1 MSLKTRLA
9 TWLLRGV
16 HPRDPALA
24 NWLGIGNMSAA
35 GVSVTAD
42 TALRV
47 AAVYSCVRVLAETL
61 ASLPLIVYRR
71 KSGGGKERATDHW
84 LYQILHNTPNDWMT
98 SFAWREMGMA
108 HLCLRGVAY
117 SRMVPDRR
125 RRYQLVPVH
134 PDRVRPT
141 HLESGRL
148 AYEVQLK
155 SSKWVTVLQEEMLRI
170 PFMTL
175 DGIFPITPIQAQREA
190 IGAAYA
196 AQDYGARFWANDAR
210 PTGGWIEMDGVFKDD
225 EAAKKFRTQWQ
236 ESMTG
241 ENRHKTVILQKGM
254 KFNPMSLTMED
265 AQFLETRKLQRAE
278 IAGIYRVPPHLIGDL
293 ERATWGNIE
302 HQSINFVMYTMQPWL
317 ARWEQELTRGL
328 LTEQE
333 QEEYFVE
340 FLVDGLLRGDA
351 TARAN
356 YFRTAV
362 LTGWMN
368 RNEVREIENLNR
380 ADGLDEFLTPLNMTP
395 ADLLAETIKGKL
407 QQ

>member
-1 MSLKTRLA
+1 MSLRTRFA
-9 TWLLRGV
+9 TWLLRAV

-24 NWLGIGNMSAA
+24 DWLGISNMTAA

-71 KSGGGKERATDHW
+71 KRGGGKERATDHW
-84 LYQILHNTPNDWMT
+84 LYPLLHNVPNDWMT
-98 SFAWREMGMA
+98 SFSWREMQMA

-117 SRMVPDRR
+117 SRMVPAGR
-125 RRYQLVPVH
+125 RRYQLVPIH

-141 HLESGRL
+141 RLESGRL
-148 AYEVQLK
+148 AYEVQLD
-155 SSKWVTVLQEEMLRI
+155 SGKWAAVLQEEMLRI

-175 DGIFPITPIQAQREA
+175 DGLNPITPIQAQREA
-190 IGAAYA
+190 IGAAFA
-196 AQDYGARFWANDAR
+196 AQDYGSRFWANDAR
-210 PTGGWIEMDGVFKDD
+210 PTGGWIEMEGVFKDD
-225 EAAKKFRTQWQ
+225 EAAKNFRAKWQ
-236 ESMTG
+236 EAMTG
-241 ENRHKTVILQKGM
+241 ANRHQTAFLPKGM
-254 KFNPMSLTMED
+254 KYHPMSLTMED
-265 AQFLETRKLQRAE
+265 AQFLDTRKLQRAE

-293 ERATWGNIE
+293 DRATWGNIE
-302 HQSINFVMYTMQPWL
+302 HQSINFVTYTMQPWL
-317 ARWEQELTRGL
+317 ARWEQELTRSL

-351 TARAN
+351 TARSN

-368 RNEVREIENLNR
+368 RNEVREIENMNR
-380 ADGLDEFLTPLNMTP
+380 TNGLDEFLTPLNMTP